1 MRGKNPDNDPRSE
14 CRKYF
19 QGEQRHYSC
28 IRHFDSLPQ
37 AEFFR
42 QQLLSSEKD
51 RPVRI
56 WKVVNV
62 WHVGSD
68 R

>member
-1 MRGKNPDNDPRSE
+1 MPGKNPNSDPRSE

-19 QGEQRHYSC
+19 QAERRHYSC
-28 IRHFDSLPQ
+28 IRHFASRFE
-37 AEFFR
+37 AEFFK
-42 QQLLSSEKD
+42 QQLLSTKKD
-51 RPVRI
+51 RQIRI

-68 R
+68 K